1 MGKLIGTTLLV
12 IGTAI
17 GGGMLAL
24 PTVTA
29 NSGFWS
35 SSLLLVFAWGVMTV
49 GAFLLAEV
57 NLWLHEDN
65 NIVSMAKHTLGKSGA
80 VIAWICYLALLY
92 ALVAAYIS
100 GGSGVVQSLFIGA
113 NMRTP
118 HWVSSL
124 IFTAILGAIVWHGIR
139 SVDHVNRVLMTIKLL
154 ALVLLIIL
162 ITPHVKTHALTIGNT
177 HHLLGA
183 ITVVI
188 TSFGFATNVPTI
200 CAYLKYDAKTIRRAI
215 MIGSIVTLCCY
226 LIWDAIVQGSISGH
240 WLTKIA
246 SDNNTTAEL
255 TQALSQVSHSPLIS
269 FSAHLF
275 ASICMLT
282 SFLGVSIGLS
292 DFLSDGFKIKKQ
304 GNKLLIYG
312 ITFLPPLAIA
322 LFYPQAFITAL
333 SYAGIF
339 CLILLAL
346 LPSLMAWYGR
356 YHKKLAKGY
365 QVFGG
370 KSLVIAEMVIASALL
385 VIVIVQK
392 IH

>member
-1 MGKLIGTTLLV
+1 MSKLIGSTLLI

-24 PTVTA
+24 PSVTA

-35 SSLLLVFAWGVMTV
+35 SSLLLVFAWCVMTI
-49 GAFLLAEV
+49 GALLIAEV
-57 NLWLHEDN
+57 NLWLHQDN
-65 NIVSMAKHTLGKSGA
+65 NIISMAKQTLGKSGA
-80 VIAWICYLALLY
+80 IVAWICYLALLY

-100 GGSGVVQSLFIGA
+100 GGSGVVQSLFISA
-113 NMRTP
+113 KVSMP
-118 HWVSSL
+118 HWINSL

-154 ALVLLIIL
+154 ALALLILLII
-162 ITPHVKTHALTIGNT
+162 PHVKTHALTVGNT

-188 TSFGFATNVPTI
+188 TSFGFASNVPTL
-200 CAYLKYDAKTIRRAI
+200 CAYVNYDAKMIRRAI
-215 MIGSIVTLCCY
+215 IIGSVITLSCY
-226 LIWDAIVQGSISGH
+226 LIWDAVVQGSISGH
-240 WLTKIA
+240 WLSKIA
-246 SDNNTTAEL
+246 QDSNTTAEL
-255 TQALSQVSHSPLIS
+255 TQALSQISHSGTIS

-292 DFLSDGFKIKKQ
+292 DFLSDGLKLKKQ

-312 ITFLPPLAIA
+312 VTFLPPLAIA
-322 LFYPQAFITAL
+322 LFYPQAFIAAL

-370 KSLVIAEMVIASALL
+370 KMLVMAEMIIASVLL
-385 VIVIVQK
+385 IIVIIQK